1 MSEDQ
6 VKAFWYRWGLVM
18 RCQRWAAAESEARRH
33 EVLSA
38 LGFASIKDVGMTNDY
53 DDLKGLLLLLSDKVL
68 NEQED
73 LGFFVR
79 KVKGGGKVETRDTA
93 GQRRRYI
100 HRIGEQIPEL
110 ECLGYGASLKTILKT
125 RFKVIEEVRTIFD
138 LPTPELLNMVETLDR
153 CIKDQREAAQ
163 ACPEVVEDA
172 SEGSAGMMIAKEEGF
187 SALAEDAHRC
197 MERNVLHVEVNEQN
211 PF

>member
-1 MSEDQ
+1 MKKAKPYKDWRMSEDQ
-6 VKAFWYRWGLVM
+6 VKAFWWRWGLVM

-33 EVLSA
+33 EVLAA
-38 LGFASIKDVGMTNDY
+38 LGFASIKDVGMSNDY

-93 GQRRRYI
+93 GQRRRYL
-100 HRIGEQIPEL
+100 HRIGEQISEL
-110 ECLGYGASLKTILKT
+110 ESLGYSDSLKTILKT
-125 RFKVIEEVRTIFD
+125 RFKVIEGVRTIFD

-163 ACPEVVEDA
+163 ACHEAVAD
-172 SEGSAGMMIAKEEGF
+172 SFEGSGAVLLTVEG
-187 SALAEDAHRC
+187 
-197 MERNVLHVEVNEQN
+197 ER

>member
-6 VKAFWYRWGLVM
+6 VKAFWWRWGLVM

-38 LGFASIKDVGMTNDY
+38 LGFASIKDVGMTDDY
-53 DDLKGLLLLLSDKVL
+53 DDLKGLLLLLSDKLVT
-68 NEQED
+68 EQED

-93 GQRRRYI
+93 GQRRRYL
-100 HRIGEQIPEL
+100 HRIGEQISEL
-110 ECLGYGASLKTILKT
+110 ESLAYGPALQKLLRE
-125 RFKVIEEVRTIFD
+125 RFKIISGIRVIED
-138 LPTPELLNMVETLDR
+138 LATVELLNVVQVLDR
-153 CIKDQREAAQ
+153 CIKDQLEAAR
-163 ACPEVVEDA
+163 EDHDA
-172 SEGSAGMMIAKEEGF
+172 GKAAEIDEGEAAGPVLAGGMEEGG
-187 SALAEDAHRC
+187 
-197 MERNVLHVEVNEQN
+197 M